1 MEAER
6 KTRQL
11 EYENRDVSAKVRDDE
26 ADLRDKLKELSMMKS
41 ENDRAQEII
50 RELEYQNEHEEE
62 EFHRIRNVAD
72 QERRQTLAQEDAYN
86 RKLRSLEEEKRRLE
100 AKARDE
106 QGRGKQY

>member
-1 MEAER
+1 MRDLLRELETEKQQKERVAMEAER

-72 QERRQTLAQEDAYN
+72 QERR
-86 RKLRSLEEEKRRLE
+86 
-100 AKARDE
+100 
-106 QGRGKQY
+106 